1 MVTLIKTRRKW
12 NDLGIPV
19 GVSHKRYTDSSAK
32 QSSWVRDLDL
42 VFPMESV
49 NEHWFWDGMFRGV
62 GDGFTTRFWYDTW
75 FGSSSL
81 MCRYCRLFSIN
92 ITPTDTI
99 CNFGSWVGDSWVWN
113 FTWRRH
119 LFTWELDLL
128 SSLLDELKSVRLQRH
143 TIDSWEWR
151 FDSSK
156 IYPVKSAYNLLILSS
171 SLPFDNAQHSYSIWK
186 SKTPL
191 RVITFA
197 WKLFMDKIPSK
208 TTLSRRGVSFSND
221 GGLLCP
227 FCNVDTKSASHL
239 FSSCIVTYSV

>member
-1 MVTLIKTRRKW
+1 MCQSRKEGGLGIRDLKFFNRALLGKW
-12 NDLGIPV
+12 NWRLLSERDSLWCKVLFSKYGHSLGLPNGI
-19 GVSHKRYTDSSAK
+19 GYTDSSAK

-113 FTWRRH
+113 FTWR
-119 LFTWELDLL
+119 
-128 SSLLDELKSVRLQRH
+128 
-143 TIDSWEWR
+143 
-151 FDSSK
+151 
-156 IYPVKSAYNLLILSS
+156 P
-171 SLPFDNAQHSYSIWK
+171 
-186 SKTPL
+186 
-191 RVITFA
+191 
-197 WKLFMDKIPSK
+197 
-208 TTLSRRGVSFSND
+208 
-221 GGLLCP
+221 
-227 FCNVDTKSASHL
+227 
-239 FSSCIVTYSV
+239 